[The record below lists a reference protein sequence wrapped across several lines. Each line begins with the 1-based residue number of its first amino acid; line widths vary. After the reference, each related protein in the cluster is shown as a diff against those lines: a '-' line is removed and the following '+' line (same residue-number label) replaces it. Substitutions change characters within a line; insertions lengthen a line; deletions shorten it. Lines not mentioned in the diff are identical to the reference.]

1 MVHEF
6 KYVAPISLDELLH
19 FLAEKSRN
27 GETAVVINGGTDLLA
42 SIRAGQ
48 KTPDYVVDMK
58 KVTELHELT
67 YSTSEGLS
75 IGATVTVNELLAFDE
90 VKNHYA
96 VLFAGAE
103 TLADHQLRNRATVTG
118 NLVTA
123 SPCGD
128 TTSPLLTLKAEL
140 VIRSASGSRKM
151 PVKDFITGVK
161 RTALKADEIV
171 EKVLIPA
178 ESADARGG
186 YKKLKRIKGH
196 DLGIV
201 MVAMYRTDDE
211 IRLSVGSAAPKPVLL
226 EGIKPGSGVA
236 EVQKLTQDAIS
247 PIDDVRAS
255 AEYRRAMV
263 DAYVKQLM
271 EEVK

>member
-1 MVHEF
+1 MVQEF
-6 KYVAPISLDELLH
+6 NYVAPTTLDDLLQ
-19 FLAEKSRN
+19 FLSEKTKK
-27 GETAVVINGGTDLLA
+27 GETAVVINGGTDLLV

-48 KTPDYVVDMK
+48 KKPDYVVDMK
-58 KVTELHELT
+58 KVPELKKL
-67 YSTSEGLS
+67 SFSASEGLS
-75 IGATVTVNELLAFDE
+75 IGATVTINELLASKE

-96 VLFAGAE
+96 VLYAGAE
-103 TLADHQLRNRATVTG
+103 TLADYQLRNRATVTG

-140 VIRSASGSRKM
+140 VVRSASGSRKM
-151 PVKDFITGVK
+151 LVKDFITGVK
-161 RTALKADEIV
+161 QTALKPDEIV

-201 MVAMYRTDDE
+201 MVAMYRTDKE
-211 IRLSVGSAAPKPVLL
+211 IRLSVGSAAPRPVLI
-226 EGIKPGSGVA
+226 EEIKPGSDIV
-236 EVQKLTQDAIS
+236 EVQKLVQDAIS